1 MKNYTVR
8 TIPESNRNM
17 IETEPRSTPIAHIY
31 MTSQIFWPRT
41 VASIKE
47 VCQSISL
54 SQTSTLI
61 EIMRSYVFHVSIKYR
76 P

>member
-41 VASIKE
+41 VASIKRG
-47 VCQSISL
+47 VLIYFIVSSL
-54 SQTSTLI
+54 Y
-61 EIMRSYVFHVSIKYR
+61 SY
-76 P
+76 